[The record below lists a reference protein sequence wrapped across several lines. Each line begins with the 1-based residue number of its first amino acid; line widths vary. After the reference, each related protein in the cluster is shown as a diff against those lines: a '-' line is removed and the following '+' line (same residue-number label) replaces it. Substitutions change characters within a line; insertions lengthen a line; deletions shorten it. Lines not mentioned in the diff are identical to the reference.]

1 MPKIL
6 RDKKIQV
13 TAATWQEIKRGV
25 GIDDMLSY
33 VILSIFFNHFHLV
46 LLYNRWVLEHL
57 SMVFEIFCNAFYLS
71 HVILVF
77 PKT

>member
-46 LLYNRWVLEHL
+46 LLYNR
-57 SMVFEIFCNAFYLS
+57 
-71 HVILVF
+71 
-77 PKT
+77 